1 MTELAFK
8 RQNDFFNGFFY
19 FFDFWVFFE
28 RISISVSK
36 SWISDLVI
44 LNLSLRV
51 KN

>member
-1 MTELAFK
+1 MIFLMVFIVL
-8 RQNDFFNGFFY
+8 GL

-44 LNLSLRV
+44 LNLSLSV